1 MDIVI
6 EPSKVSGEIN
16 APPSKSMTQRAIAA
30 ALLTNGETIIKN
42 PSGCDDSL
50 DALNMAAILGAEIK
64 SKGKDLNIKGSGK
77 IKGKTLNCGESGL
90 AIRMFSPIA
99 ALNDEEITLT
109 GKGSL
114 MNRPMSM
121 IEEALSQLGVKC
133 STRKGL
139 LPLTVHGP
147 LKPGKCEIDGSV
159 SSQLLTGLL
168 MALPVL
174 EDDSEIRVRNLKS
187 KPYIDMTLQ
196 VLNKF
201 GITTQNSDYK
211 IFTIKG
217 RQKYTPT
224 EFTVEGDWSGG
235 ALLLAAGAINGEL
248 TVNGLHPDSSQSD
261 KAILT
266 VLDLVGAKMSIK
278 ENSVKVLKSEMRSFD
293 FDATESPDL
302 FPPLTAL
309 AAYCKGTSLIK
320 GVSRLA
326 YKESNRAFALKEEF
340 QKMNIRVDI
349 EGDNMLITGGKV
361 ESTVVDSHNDHRIAM
376 AASVAALGA
385 SGKITVRDYQ
395 CIAKSYPAFFDDLK
409 QTGARVYE

>member
-64 SKGKDLNIKGSGK
+64 SKGRDLNIKGSGK

-121 IEEALSQLGVKC
+121 IEEALSQLGVEC
-133 STRKGL
+133 SSREGF

-147 LKPGKCEIDGSV
+147 LKPGKCEIEGSV

-174 EDDSEIRVRNLKS
+174 EDDSEINVRNLKS

-201 GITTQNSDYK
+201 GITTQNSNYN
-211 IFTIKG
+211 IFRIKG
-217 RQKYTPT
+217 RQKYTPI

-278 ENSVKVLKSEMRSFD
+278 ENSVKVLKSEMVSFD

-326 YKESNRAFALKEEF
+326 HKESNRANALKEEF

-361 ESTVVDSHNDHRIAM
+361 KSAVIDSHNDHRIAM

-409 QTGARVYE
+409 HTGARVYE